1 MQVGEIEKKGTGES
15 RAKGCLWI
23 EEKNEAHRQTAVY
36 QGTREN
42 LALGCSVCGA
52 SDCWTS
58 VFGNLV
64 VSLGRRRWPNGAI
77 DLDN

>member
-36 QGTREN
+36 QGTRGN
-42 LALGCSVCGA
+42 LALGC
-52 SDCWTS
+52 
-58 VFGNLV
+58 
-64 VSLGRRRWPNGAI
+64 
-77 DLDN
+77 